1 MELRYQAYKNL
12 EDLHLIMLEAGVDF
26 FLMDGTL
33 LGIYRDGDLIAGDYD
48 DIDVGIFKKDEPK
61 MKRIIETA
69 EKYGFQLFKQF
80 KLKGN
85 TEGISIKRWA
95 NHIDIF
101 LVHRKG
107 DEAFNL
113 GRNCCKIGSLDYMA
127 YVYPAECF
135 EKLDEIFFA
144 GVAYKIPTQTGKFL
158 EARYNKDWQK
168 PHLRSEGFNMCSI
181 EQNNALKG
189 DYDYA

>member
-1 MELRYQAYKNL
+1 MTLKQQALKNL
-12 EDLHLIMLEAGVDF
+12 EDLNDIMLEAGVDF

-33 LGIYRDGDLIAGDYD
+33 LGVYRDGDLIPGDYD
-48 DIDVGIFKKDEPK
+48 DIDVGIREKDEPK
-61 MKRIIETA
+61 MRRIIERA
-69 EKYGFQLFKQF
+69 EKYGFTLYKTFE
-80 KLKGN
+80 LKEK

-113 GRNCCKIGSLDYMA
+113 GRNCCKIGSLPYMA

-135 EKLDEIFFA
+135 EKLDEIFFE
-144 GVAYKIPTQTGKFL
+144 GMMFKIPCKTDRFL
-158 EARYNKDWQK
+158 AARYNENWRTPHRRGDGFDFKDLK
-168 PHLRSEGFNMCSI
+168 
-181 EQNNALKG
+181 QNKAIRG
-189 DYDYA
+189 DYKF